1 MNSMVTRWEHE
12 IALEK
17 IDRTNHRLWVVVILL
32 IVALVGTNAA
42 WIYYESQWEVIETST
57 TQTVEAQS
65 ESGDVIGIIGDSN
78 EVGHGESESK
88 QDN

>member
-1 MNSMVTRWEHE
+1 MEDKISKWEHE

-17 IDRTNHRLWVVVILL
+17 IDRANHRLWVVVILL
-32 IVALVGTNAA
+32 IVALVGTNGA
-42 WIYYESQWEVIETST
+42 WIYYESQWEVVETST

-65 ESGDVIGIIGDSN
+65 ESGDVIGIIGDNN